1 MVKIISVMFIIF
13 FMLTFSVKADEKV
26 NNPIVNLIMNATD
39 TDDPIVDLITN
50 ATDKEFKKNI
60 DNIKQ
65 HVVSFSGDNVPLKTV
80 LYAILKG
87 TPYNVIFAPDVDSN
101 KAITLNFKDINL
113 KDALETIMD
122 VAGLSYEVRDKVIYV
137 KGTITKIYKLPYI
150 KTVTSYNSSL
160 GGNVTGGQSGSGSGS
175 GAGGGSTTGAG
186 SGTTGTG
193 GTATAG
199 SGINGEFQVDYS
211 IDQNDLF
218 AQIED
223 NIKNILS
230 KNGKYTLNKM
240 TGVLVVEDTKDRI
253 KLIEEYLERLKKEVS
268 KQVLIEAKILEVSLN
283 DSYSFGVDWSR
294 IIMYPS
300 VVYSQTLKLTDS
312 VSSVAVLRNGDVKAI
327 INAIATF
334 GDIKTLSNP
343 RVLVLNNQ
351 PAILTS
357 GRIIPFW
364 TKQLNI
370 VGASIGG
377 TTTVAYPV
385 SSYVRRDILDGI
397 TLGVTPH
404 IEDNGDII
412 LNIVPI
418 STSIVDTKKF
428 IDNGQIVGEAPILA
442 VKETGT
448 IVRAKSGDVIII
460 GGLLDKGESD
470 TETKVPVLGDIPVM
484 GNLFKQKTVS
494 KSRKEL
500 IIFMKVEKVE
510 GF

>member
-1 MVKIISVMFIIF
+1 MVKIISVMFITFFIF
-13 FMLTFSVKADEKV
+13 TFSVKADEKV
-26 NNPIVNLIMNATD
+26 N
-39 TDDPIVDLITN
+39 DPIADLITN
-50 ATDKEFKKNI
+50 TTDEEFIKITFAKKDIPKKDI
-60 DNIKQ
+60 DYISR
-65 HVVSFSGDNVPLKTV
+65 HVVSFSGDNVPLKMV

-160 GGNVTGGQSGSGSGS
+160 GGNVTGGQGGG
-175 GAGGGSTTGAG
+175 GAGGATGGGGAGTGGGGTTGA
-186 SGTTGTG
+186 G

-199 SGINGEFQVDYS
+199 GGINGEFQVDYS

-230 KNGKYTLNKM
+230 KNGKYALNKM
-240 TGVLVVEDTKDRI
+240 TGVLVVEDTKDRV
-253 KLIEEYLERLKKEVS
+253 KLVEEYLARLKREID
-268 KQVLIEAKILEVSLN
+268 KQVLIEAKILEVYLS
-283 DSYSFGVDWSR
+283 DSYSFGVDWNAIFKKVADSG
-294 IIMYPS
+294 I
-300 VVYSQTLKLTDS
+300 VYSQTLAIPN
-312 VSSVAVLRNGDVKAI
+312 SVASLTILRSDMNAV

-370 VGASIGG
+370 VGANVGG
-377 TTTVAYPV
+377 ATTTAYPV
-385 SSYVRRDILDGI
+385 ATYTRRDILDGI

-404 IEDNGDII
+404 IEDDGDII

-418 STSIVDTKKF
+418 STSIIDTKKL
-428 IDNGQIVGEAPILA
+428 IDSGQVVGEAPILA

-448 IVRAKSGDVIII
+448 IVRAKSGDIIII

-470 TETKVPVLGDIPVM
+470 TETKVPVLGDIPVI

-510 GF
+510 RF

>member
-1 MVKIISVMFIIF
+1 MVKIISVMFIVFFIF
-13 FMLTFSVKADEKV
+13 TFSVKANEKV
-26 NNPIVNLIMNATD
+26 S
-39 TDDPIVDLITN
+39 DPIADLITN
-50 ATDKEFKKNI
+50 TTDEEFIKIAFTKKDIPKKDI
-60 DNIKQ
+60 DTISQ
-65 HVVSFSGDNVPLKTV
+65 HVVSFSGDNVPLKMV

-113 KDALETIMD
+113 KDALETIMN

-160 GGNVTGGQSGSGSGS
+160 GGNVTGGLRGS
-175 GAGGGSTTGAG
+175 GATGATGGGTGIGGGGTTGA
-186 SGTTGTG
+186 G

-199 SGINGEFQVDYS
+199 GGINGEFQVDYS

-230 KNGKYTLNKM
+230 KNGKYALNKM
-240 TGVLVVEDTKDRI
+240 TGVLVVEDTKDRV
-253 KLIEEYLERLKKEVS
+253 KLVEEYLARLKREID
-268 KQVLIEAKILEVSLN
+268 KQVLIEAKILEVSLS
-283 DSYSFGVDWSR
+283 DSYSFGVDWSK

-300 VVYSQTLKLTDS
+300 VVYSQTLSLSNS
-312 VSSVAVLRNGDVKAI
+312 VSSIALLRNGDIKGVL
-327 INAIATF
+327 NAIATF

-343 RVLVLNNQ
+343 RVLVMNNQ

-370 VGASIGG
+370 VGANVGG
-377 TTTVAYPV
+377 TTTTAYPV
-385 SSYVRRDILDGI
+385 ATYTRRDILDGI

-404 IEDNGDII
+404 IEDDGDII

-418 STSIVDTKKF
+418 STSIIDTKKL
-428 IDNGQIVGEAPILA
+428 IDGGQVVGEAPILA

-448 IVRAKSGDVIII
+448 IVRAKSGDIIII

-470 TETKVPVLGDIPVM
+470 TETKVPVLGDIPVI

-510 GF
+510 RF

>member
-1 MVKIISVMFIIF
+1 MVKIISVTFIIF
-13 FMLTFSVKADEKV
+13 FIFILSVKADEKV
-26 NNPIVNLIMNATD
+26 N
-39 TDDPIVDLITN
+39 DPIADLITN
-50 ATDKEFKKNI
+50 TTDEEFIKIAFTKKDIPKRDI
-60 DNIKQ
+60 DRISQ
-65 HVVSFSGDNVPLKTV
+65 HVVSFSGDNVPLKMV

-101 KAITLNFKDINL
+101 KAITLNFKGINL

-160 GGNVTGGQSGSGSGS
+160 GGNVTGGQRGG
-175 GAGGGSTTGAG
+175 GAGGATGG
-186 SGTTGTG
+186 GVGTGGGGTTGTG
-193 GTATAG
+193 GTTTAG
-199 SGINGEFQVDYS
+199 GGINGEFQVDYS

-230 KNGKYTLNKM
+230 KNGKYALNKM
-240 TGVLVVEDTKDRI
+240 TGVLVVEDTKDRV
-253 KLIEEYLERLKKEVS
+253 KLVEEYLARLKREID
-268 KQVLIEAKILEVSLN
+268 KQVLIEAKILEVSLS
-283 DSYSFGVDWSR
+283 DSYSFGVDWSK

-300 VVYSQTLKLTDS
+300 VVYSQTLSLSNS
-312 VSSVAVLRNGDVKAI
+312 VASLAVLRNGDIKGVL
-327 INAIATF
+327 NAIATF

-370 VGASIGG
+370 VGANIGG
-377 TTTVAYPV
+377 TTTTAYPV
-385 SSYVRRDILDGI
+385 ATYTRRDILDGI

-404 IEDNGDII
+404 IEDDGDII

-418 STSIVDTKKF
+418 STSIIDTKKL
-428 IDNGQIVGEAPILA
+428 IDGGQVVGEAPILA

-448 IVRAKSGDVIII
+448 IVRAKSGDIIII

-470 TETKVPVLGDIPVM
+470 TETKVPVLGDIPVI

-510 GF
+510 RF

>member
-1 MVKIISVMFIIF
+1 MNTTDEEFIKIAFAKKDVPKKDIDGIS
-13 FMLTFSVKADEKV
+13 
-26 NNPIVNLIMNATD
+26 
-39 TDDPIVDLITN
+39 
-50 ATDKEFKKNI
+50 
-60 DNIKQ
+60 Q
-65 HVVSFSGDNVPLKTV
+65 HVVSFSGDNVPLKIV

-150 KTVTSYNSSL
+150 KTVTSYKSSL
-160 GGNVTGGQSGSGSGS
+160 GGNVTGGQ
-175 GAGGGSTTGAG
+175 GGGTGG
-186 SGTTGTG
+186 GTGTG
-193 GTATAG
+193 G
-199 SGINGEFQVDYS
+199 GINGEFQTDYS
-211 IDQNDLF
+211 INQNDLF

-240 TGVLVVEDTKDRI
+240 TGILIVEDTKDRV
-253 KLIEEYLERLKKEVS
+253 KLVEEYLARLKREID
-268 KQVLIEAKILEVSLN
+268 KQVLIEAKILEVSLS
-283 DSYSFGVDWSR
+283 DSYSFGVDWSK

-300 VVYSQTLKLTDS
+300 VVYSQTLSLSNS
-312 VSSVAVLRNGDVKAI
+312 VSSIAVLRNGDIKAV

-370 VGASIGG
+370 VGANVGG
-377 TTTVAYPV
+377 TTTTAYPIAT
-385 SSYVRRDILDGI
+385 YTRRDILDGI

-404 IEDNGDII
+404 IEDDGDII

-418 STSIVDTKKF
+418 STSIIDTKKF
-428 IDNGQIVGEAPILA
+428 IDGGQVVGEAPVLE
-442 VKETGT
+442 VKEAGT
-448 IVRAKSGDVIII
+448 IVRAKSGDIIII

-470 TETKVPVLGDIPVM
+470 TETKVPVLGDIPVI

-510 GF
+510 RF

>member
-13 FMLTFSVKADEKV
+13 FMFIFSVKADEKT
-26 NNPIVNLIMNATD
+26 N
-39 TDDPIVDLITN
+39 DPVADLITN
-50 ATDKEFKKNI
+50 TTDEEFIKIAFAKKDVPKKDI
-60 DNIKQ
+60 DDISKYI
-65 HVVSFSGDNVPLKTV
+65 VSFSGDNVSLKIV
-80 LYAILKG
+80 LYAILKD
-87 TPYNVIFAPDVDSN
+87 TPYNVIFAPDVDNN
-101 KAITLNFKDINL
+101 KVITLNFKNINL

-137 KGTITKIYKLPYI
+137 KSTITKIYKLPYI
-150 KTVTSYNSSL
+150 KTVTSYSSSL
-160 GGNVTGGQSGSGSGS
+160 GGNVTGGQRG
-175 GAGGGSTTGAG
+175 GAGGGAAGGVGTTGA
-186 SGTTGTG
+186 G

-199 SGINGEFQVDYS
+199 GGINGEFQVDYS

-240 TGVLVVEDTKDRI
+240 TGVLVVEDTKDRV
-253 KLIEEYLERLKKEVS
+253 KLVEEYLARLKREID

-283 DSYSFGVDWSR
+283 DSYSFGVDWSK

-300 VVYSQTLKLTDS
+300 VVYSQTLSLSNS
-312 VSSVAVLRNGDVKAI
+312 VSSIAVLRNGDIKAV

-364 TKQLNI
+364 TRQLNI
-370 VGASIGG
+370 VGANVGG
-377 TTTVAYPV
+377 TTTTAYPV
-385 SSYVRRDILDGI
+385 ATYTRRDILDGI

-404 IEDNGDII
+404 IEDDGDII

-418 STSIVDTKKF
+418 STSIIDTKKL
-428 IDNGQIVGEAPILA
+428 IDSGQVVGEAPILA
-442 VKETGT
+442 VKEAGT
-448 IVRAKSGDVIII
+448 IVRAKSGDIIII

-470 TETKVPVLGDIPVM
+470 TETKVPILGDIPVI

-510 GF
+510 RF

>member
-1 MVKIISVMFIIF
+1 M
-13 FMLTFSVKADEKV
+13 
-26 NNPIVNLIMNATD
+26 
-39 TDDPIVDLITN
+39 
-50 ATDKEFKKNI
+50 
-60 DNIKQ
+60 
-65 HVVSFSGDNVPLKTV
+65 V

-87 TPYNVIFAPDVDSN
+87 TLYNVIFAPDVDSN

-113 KDALETIMD
+113 KDTLETIMD

-160 GGNVTGGQSGSGSGS
+160 GGNVTGGQSGG
-175 GAGGGSTTGAG
+175 GAGTGGG
-186 SGTTGTG
+186 GTTGG
-193 GTATAG
+193 GNTSTAG
-199 SGINGEFQVDYS
+199 GGINGEFQVDYS

-230 KNGKYTLNKM
+230 KNGKYALNKM
-240 TGVLVVEDTKDRI
+240 TGVLVVEDTKDRV
-253 KLIEEYLERLKKEVS
+253 KLVEEYLARLKKEID
-268 KQVLIEAKILEVSLN
+268 KQVLIEAKILEVSLS
-283 DSYSFGVDWSR
+283 DSYSFGVDWSK

-300 VVYSQTLKLTDS
+300 VVYSQTLNISDS
-312 VSSVAVLRNGDVKAI
+312 VTSLTILRNGDIKAV

-334 GDIKTLSNP
+334 GEIKTLSNP
-343 RVLVLNNQ
+343 RILVLNNQ

-364 TKQLNI
+364 TKQLDI
-370 VGASIGG
+370 VGASVGC
-377 TTTVAYPV
+377 TTTTAYPV
-385 SSYVRRDILDGI
+385 VTYTRRDVLDGI

-404 IEDNGDII
+404 IEDDGDII

-418 STSIVDTKKF
+418 STSIVDTKKL
-428 IDNGQIVGEAPILA
+428 IDSGQVVGEAPILA

-448 IVRAKSGDVIII
+448 IVRAKSGDIIII

-470 TETKVPVLGDIPVM
+470 TETKVPVLGDIPVI

-510 GF
+510 RF

>member
-1 MVKIISVMFIIF
+1 MVKIISVIFIIF
-13 FMLTFSVKADEKV
+13 FIFILSVKADEKV
-26 NNPIVNLIMNATD
+26 N
-39 TDDPIVDLITN
+39 DPIADLITN
-50 ATDKEFKKNI
+50 TTDEEFIKIAFTKKDIPKKDI

-65 HVVSFSGDNVPLKTV
+65 HVVSFSGDNVPLKMV

-101 KAITLNFKDINL
+101 KAITLNFKGINL

-160 GGNVTGGQSGSGSGS
+160 GGNVTGGQRG
-175 GAGGGSTTGAG
+175 GAGGGVGTGG
-186 SGTTGTG
+186 GGTTGTG
-193 GTATAG
+193 GTTTAG
-199 SGINGEFQVDYS
+199 GGINGEFQVDYS

-230 KNGKYTLNKM
+230 KNGKYALNKT
-240 TGVLVVEDTKDRI
+240 TGVLVVEDTKDRV
-253 KLIEEYLERLKKEVS
+253 KLVEEYLARLKREID
-268 KQVLIEAKILEVSLN
+268 KQVLIEAKILEVSLS
-283 DSYSFGVDWSR
+283 DSYSFGVDWSK

-300 VVYSQTLKLTDS
+300 VVYSQTLSLSNS
-312 VSSVAVLRNGDVKAI
+312 VASLAVLRNGDIKGVL
-327 INAIATF
+327 NAIATF

-370 VGASIGG
+370 VGANIGG
-377 TTTVAYPV
+377 TTTTAYPV
-385 SSYVRRDILDGI
+385 ATYTRRDILDGI

-404 IEDNGDII
+404 IEDDGDII

-418 STSIVDTKKF
+418 STSIIDTKKL
-428 IDNGQIVGEAPILA
+428 IDGGQVVGEAPILA

-448 IVRAKSGDVIII
+448 IVRAKSGDIIII

-470 TETKVPVLGDIPVM
+470 TETKVPVLGDIPVI

-510 GF
+510 RF

>member
-1 MVKIISVMFIIF
+1 MVKIIPVTFIIF
-13 FMLTFSVKADEKV
+13 FIFTFSAKADEKV
-26 NNPIVNLIMNATD
+26 N
-39 TDDPIVDLITN
+39 DPIADLITN
-50 ATDKEFKKNI
+50 TADEEFIKIAFAKKDIPKRDI
-60 DNIKQ
+60 DRISQ
-65 HVVSFSGDNVPLKTV
+65 HVVSFSGDNVPLKMV

-160 GGNVTGGQSGSGSGS
+160 GGNVTGGQRGG
-175 GAGGGSTTGAG
+175 GAGGATGGGASTGG
-186 SGTTGTG
+186 GG

-199 SGINGEFQVDYS
+199 GGINGEFQVDYS

-230 KNGKYTLNKM
+230 KNGKYALNKM
-240 TGVLVVEDTKDRI
+240 TGVLVVEDTKDRV
-253 KLIEEYLERLKKEVS
+253 KLVEEYLVRLKREID

-283 DSYSFGVDWSR
+283 DSYSFGVDWSA
-294 IIMYPS
+294 IFKKVADSGI
-300 VVYSQTLKLTDS
+300 VYSQTLAIPN
-312 VSSVAVLRNGDVKAI
+312 SVASLTILRSDMNAV

-370 VGASIGG
+370 VGANVGG
-377 TTTVAYPV
+377 TTTTAYPV
-385 SSYVRRDILDGI
+385 TTYTRRDILDGI

-404 IEDNGDII
+404 IEDDGDII

-418 STSIVDTKKF
+418 STSIIDTKKL
-428 IDNGQIVGEAPILA
+428 IDSGQVVGEAPILA

-448 IVRAKSGDVIII
+448 IVRAKSGDIIII

-470 TETKVPVLGDIPVM
+470 TETKVPVLGDIPVI

-510 GF
+510 RF

>member
-13 FMLTFSVKADEKV
+13 FMFIFSVKADEKT
-26 NNPIVNLIMNATD
+26 N
-39 TDDPIVDLITN
+39 DPVADLITN
-50 ATDKEFKKNI
+50 TTDEEFIKIAFAKKDIPKKDI
-60 DNIKQ
+60 DNTKQ
-65 HVVSFSGDNVPLKTV
+65 HVVSFSGDNVPLKMV

-113 KDALETIMD
+113 KDALETITD

-137 KGTITKIYKLPYI
+137 KGAITKIYKLPYI
-150 KTVTSYNSSL
+150 KTVTSYSSSL
-160 GGNVTGGQSGSGSGS
+160 GGNVTGGQSG
-175 GAGGGSTTGAG
+175 GAGGATGGGAGTGGGGTTGA
-186 SGTTGTG
+186 G

-199 SGINGEFQVDYS
+199 GGINGDFHVDYS
-211 IDQNDLF
+211 VDQNDLF

-240 TGVLVVEDTKDRI
+240 TGVLVVEDAKDRI
-253 KLIEEYLERLKKEVS
+253 KLVEEYLARLKKEID
-268 KQVLIEAKILEVSLN
+268 KQVSIEAKILEVSLS
-283 DSYSFGVDWSR
+283 DSYSFGVDWSK

-300 VVYSQTLKLTDS
+300 VVYSQTLHLPNS
-312 VSSVAVLRNGDVKAI
+312 VSSIAVLRNGDIKAV

-343 RVLVLNNQ
+343 RILVLNNQ

-364 TKQLNI
+364 TKQINI
-370 VGASIGG
+370 VGANVGG
-377 TTTVAYPV
+377 TTTTAYPV
-385 SSYVRRDILDGI
+385 TTYARRDILDGI

-404 IEDNGDII
+404 IEDDGDII

-418 STSIVDTKKF
+418 STSIIDTKKL
-428 IDNGQIVGEAPILA
+428 IDGGQVVGEAPILA
-442 VKETGT
+442 VKEAGT
-448 IVRAKSGDVIII
+448 IVKAKSGDIIII

-470 TETKVPVLGDIPVM
+470 TETKVPVLGDIPVI

-510 GF
+510 RF

>member
-1 MVKIISVMFIIF
+1 MVKIIPVIFIVFFIF
-13 FMLTFSVKADEKV
+13 TFSVKANEKA
-26 NNPIVNLIMNATD
+26 N
-39 TDDPIVDLITN
+39 DPIADLITN
-50 ATDKEFKKNI
+50 TTDEEFIKIAFAKKDIPKKDI
-60 DNIKQ
+60 DNTKQ
-65 HVVSFSGDNVPLKTV
+65 HVVSFSGDNVPLKMV

-160 GGNVTGGQSGSGSGS
+160 GGNITGGQSGGGAGGATGS
-175 GAGGGSTTGAG
+175 GAGTSGGTTGA
-186 SGTTGTG
+186 G

-199 SGINGEFQVDYS
+199 GGINGEFQVDYS

-230 KNGKYTLNKM
+230 KNGKYALNKM
-240 TGVLVVEDTKDRI
+240 TGVLVIEDTKDRV
-253 KLIEEYLERLKKEVS
+253 KLVEEYLARLKREID

-283 DSYSFGVDWSR
+283 DSYSFGVDWSK

-300 VVYSQTLKLTDS
+300 VVYSQTLSLSNS
-312 VSSVAVLRNGDVKAI
+312 VSSIAVLRNGDIKAI

-364 TKQLNI
+364 IKQLNI
-370 VGASIGG
+370 VGANVGG

-385 SSYVRRDILDGI
+385 ATYTRRDVLDGI

-404 IEDNGDII
+404 IEDDGDII

-418 STSIVDTKKF
+418 STSIIDTKKL
-428 IDNGQIVGEAPILA
+428 IDGGQVVGEAPILA

-448 IVRAKSGDVIII
+448 IVKAKSGDIIII

-470 TETKVPVLGDIPVM
+470 TETKVPVLGDIPVI

-510 GF
+510 RF

>member
-1 MVKIISVMFIIF
+1 MVKIISVTFIIF
-13 FMLTFSVKADEKV
+13 FIFILSVKADEKV
-26 NNPIVNLIMNATD
+26 N
-39 TDDPIVDLITN
+39 DPIADLITN
-50 ATDKEFKKNI
+50 TTDEEFIKIAFTKKDIPKRDI
-60 DNIKQ
+60 DRISQ
-65 HVVSFSGDNVPLKTV
+65 HVVSFSGDNVPLKMV

-101 KAITLNFKDINL
+101 KAITLNFKGINL

-160 GGNVTGGQSGSGSGS
+160 GGNVTGGQRGG
-175 GAGGGSTTGAG
+175 GAGGATGGGAGTGGGGTTGA
-186 SGTTGTG
+186 G

-199 SGINGEFQVDYS
+199 GGINGEFQVDYS

-230 KNGKYTLNKM
+230 KNGKYALNKM
-240 TGVLVVEDTKDRI
+240 TGVLVVEDTKDRV
-253 KLIEEYLERLKKEVS
+253 KLVEEYLARLKREID
-268 KQVLIEAKILEVSLN
+268 KQVLIEAKILEVSLS
-283 DSYSFGVDWSR
+283 DSYSFGVDWSK

-300 VVYSQTLKLTDS
+300 VVYSQTLSLSNS
-312 VSSVAVLRNGDVKAI
+312 VASLAVLRNGDIKGVL
-327 INAIATF
+327 NAIATF

-370 VGASIGG
+370 VGANIGG
-377 TTTVAYPV
+377 TTTTAYPV
-385 SSYVRRDILDGI
+385 ATYTRRDILDGI

-404 IEDNGDII
+404 IEDDGDII

-418 STSIVDTKKF
+418 STSIIDTKKL
-428 IDNGQIVGEAPILA
+428 IDGGQVVGEAPILA

-448 IVRAKSGDVIII
+448 IVRAKSGDIIII

-470 TETKVPVLGDIPVM
+470 TETKVPVLGDIPVI

-510 GF
+510 RF

>member
-1 MVKIISVMFIIF
+1 MVKIIPVIFIVFFIF
-13 FMLTFSVKADEKV
+13 TFSVKANEKA
-26 NNPIVNLIMNATD
+26 N
-39 TDDPIVDLITN
+39 DPIADLITN
-50 ATDKEFKKNI
+50 TTDEEFIKIAFTKKDIPKKDI
-60 DNIKQ
+60 DTISQ
-65 HVVSFSGDNVPLKTV
+65 HVVSFSGDNVPLKMV

-87 TPYNVIFAPDVDSN
+87 TPYNVIFAPDVDNN

-160 GGNVTGGQSGSGSGS
+160 GGNVTGGQGGGTGGATGG
-175 GAGGGSTTGAG
+175 GAGTGGGGTTGA
-186 SGTTGTG
+186 S
-193 GTATAG
+193 GTATADG
-199 SGINGEFQVDYS
+199 GINGKFQVDYS

-230 KNGKYTLNKM
+230 KNGKYALNKM
-240 TGVLVVEDTKDRI
+240 TGVLVVEDTKDRV
-253 KLIEEYLERLKKEVS
+253 KLVEEYLARLKREID
-268 KQVLIEAKILEVSLN
+268 KQVLIEAKILEVSLS
-283 DSYSFGVDWSR
+283 DSYSFGVDWNAIFKKVADSG
-294 IIMYPS
+294 I
-300 VVYSQTLKLTDS
+300 VYSQTLAIPN
-312 VSSVAVLRNGDVKAI
+312 SVASLTILRSDMNAV

-334 GDIKTLSNP
+334 GNIKTLSNP

-370 VGASIGG
+370 VGANVGG

-385 SSYVRRDILDGI
+385 TTYTRRDILDGI

-404 IEDNGDII
+404 IEDDGDII

-418 STSIVDTKKF
+418 STSIIDTKKL
-428 IDNGQIVGEAPILA
+428 IDGGQVVGEAPILA

-448 IVRAKSGDVIII
+448 IVRAKSGDIIII

-470 TETKVPVLGDIPVM
+470 TETKVPVLGDIPVI

-494 KSRKEL
+494 KSKKEL

>member
-1 MVKIISVMFIIF
+1 MVKIISVMFIMF
-13 FMLTFSVKADEKV
+13 FVFIFSVKADEKT
-26 NNPIVNLIMNATD
+26 N
-39 TDDPIVDLITN
+39 DPIADLITN
-50 ATDKEFKKNI
+50 TTDEEFIKIAFAKKDIPKKDI
-60 DNIKQ
+60 DNTKQ
-65 HVVSFSGDNVPLKTV
+65 HVVSFSGDNVPLKMV

-150 KTVTSYNSSL
+150 KTVTSYSSSL
-160 GGNVTGGQSGSGSGS
+160 GGNVTGGQRG
-175 GAGGGSTTGAG
+175 GATGGGTGTSGGTTGAG
-186 SGTTGTG
+186 GTT
-193 GTATAG
+193 TAG
-199 SGINGEFQVDYS
+199 GGINGEFQVDYS

-240 TGVLVVEDTKDRI
+240 TGVLVVEDAKDRI
-253 KLIEEYLERLKKEVS
+253 KLVEEYLARLKREID
-268 KQVLIEAKILEVSLN
+268 KQVLIEAKILEVSLS

-300 VVYSQTLKLTDS
+300 VVYSQTLSLSNS
-312 VSSVAVLRNGDVKAI
+312 VSSIAVLRNGDIKAV

-343 RVLVLNNQ
+343 RILVLNNQ

-370 VGASIGG
+370 VGANVGG
-377 TTTVAYPV
+377 TTTTAYPV
-385 SSYVRRDILDGI
+385 SSYTRRDILDGI

-404 IEDNGDII
+404 IEDDGDII

-418 STSIVDTKKF
+418 STSIIDTKKL
-428 IDNGQIVGEAPILA
+428 IDGGQVVGEAPILA
-442 VKETGT
+442 VKEAGT
-448 IVRAKSGDVIII
+448 IVRAKSGDIIII

-470 TETKVPVLGDIPVM
+470 TETKVPVLGDIPVI

-510 GF
+510 RF

>member
-1 MVKIISVMFIIF
+1 MVKIILIMFIIF
-13 FMLTFSVKADEKV
+13 FMFTFSVKADEKV
-26 NNPIVNLIMNATD
+26 NNSII
-39 TDDPIVDLITN
+39 DLITN
-50 ATDKEFKKNI
+50 ATNTDDPIADLITNTTDKEFKKDI

-65 HVVSFSGDNVPLKTV
+65 YVVSFSGNNVPLKTV

-87 TPYNVIFAPDVDSN
+87 TPYNVIFAPDVDSS
-101 KAITLNFKDINL
+101 KAITLNFKNINL

-137 KGTITKIYKLPYI
+137 KSTITKIYKLPYI

-160 GGNVTGGQSGSGSGS
+160 GGNVTGQGTTGSGVSIG
-175 GAGGGSTTGAG
+175 
-186 SGTTGTG
+186 GTTGTSG
-193 GTATAG
+193 GTAGVGGIATTG
-199 SGINGEFQVDYS
+199 GGINGEFQVDYT

-230 KNGKYTLNKM
+230 KNGKYALNKM

-283 DSYSFGVDWSR
+283 DSYSFGVDWSK

-300 VVYSQTLKLTDS
+300 VVYSQTLSLSNS
-312 VSSVAVLRNGDVKAI
+312 VSSITVLRNGDIKAI

-370 VGASIGG
+370 VGANVGG
-377 TTTVAYPV
+377 TITTAYPITT
-385 SSYVRRDILDGI
+385 YARRDILDGI

-418 STSIVDTKKF
+418 STSIIDTKKF
-428 IDNGQIVGEAPILA
+428 IDGGQIVGEAPILA
-442 VKETGT
+442 VKEAGT
-448 IVRAKSGDVIII
+448 IVRAKSGDIIII
-460 GGLLDKGESD
+460 GGLPDKGESD
-470 TETKVPVLGDIPVM
+470 TETKVPVLGDIPVI

-494 KSRKEL
+494 KSKKEL